1 MKAIEKTPI
10 KTQSPRSNAV
20 ANGVDC
26 IAPRFSRRFLR
37 IAKNAGKW
45 ILRVGLGL
53 ALAAVIILGFFAVK
67 GAVLYNGAMEEN
79 PIETTVELIRQRE
92 DFVPIDELPDYYIK
106 AVKAVEDRK
115 FDTHCGIN
123 IMSICRAL
131 WHDIR
136 TLSFEQGGSTITQQL
151 AKNLFFTQEKRPER
165 KFAEIYA
172 AFSLEK
178 KYNKDEI
185 FELYVNTIYFGSGYY
200 GIAAAAE
207 GYCDKMP
214 TELSEYE
221 CAMLAGLP
229 NAPSAYSP
237 DVSTELAEQRTKQVF
252 KAVEEW
258 EISG

>member
-1 MKAIEKTPI
+1 MKTIEKTTVKARALRSGESDRAARGFGRRLI
-10 KTQSPRSNAV
+10 GSAKT
-20 ANGVDC
+20 
-26 IAPRFSRRFLR
+26 
-37 IAKNAGKW
+37 AGKW
-45 ILRVGLGL
+45 LLRIGAGL
-53 ALAAVIILGFFAVK
+53 ALAAAVILGFFAVK
-67 GAVLYNGAMEEN
+67 GAVLYDEAMEEN
-79 PIETTVELIRQRE
+79 PIETTVGLIRQRE
-92 DFVPIDELPDYYIK
+92 DFVSIDELPDYYIN

-123 IMSICRAL
+123 VMSICRAL

-151 AKNLFFTQEKRPER
+151 AKNLFFTQEKKPER

-172 AFSLEK
+172 AFALEK
-178 KYNKDEI
+178 KYGKDEI

-207 GYCDKMP
+207 GYFGKTP
-214 TELSEYE
+214 AELSEYE

-237 DVSTELAEQRTKQVF
+237 DTSPELAEQRTKQVL

-258 EISG
+258 SESNV

>member
-1 MKAIEKTPI
+1 MKVI
-10 KTQSPRSNAV
+10 KK
-20 ANGVDC
+20 
-26 IAPRFSRRFLR
+26 IALWIFR
-37 IAKNAGKW
+37 IGM
-45 ILRVGLGL
+45 GL
-53 ALAAVIILGFFAVK
+53 ALAAVIILGYFAVK
-67 GAVLYNGAMEEN
+67 GAVLYNDAMEEN
-79 PIETTVELIRQRE
+79 PMEATVELIRQRE
-92 DFVPIDELPDYYIK
+92 DFVLVTELPEYYIN

-123 IMSICRAL
+123 ILSIGRAL

-172 AFSLEK
+172 AFALEK
-178 KYNKDEI
+178 QYSKNEI

-207 GYCDKMP
+207 GYYGKAP
-214 TELSEYE
+214 SELTEYE

-237 DVSTELAEQRTKQVF
+237 DTSPELAEQRAQQVF
-252 KAVEEW
+252 KAIEEW
-258 EISG
+258 ETVAE

>member
-1 MKAIEKTPI
+1 MKVI
-10 KTQSPRSNAV
+10 KK
-20 ANGVDC
+20 
-26 IAPRFSRRFLR
+26 IALWIFR
-37 IAKNAGKW
+37 IGM
-45 ILRVGLGL
+45 GL
-53 ALAAVIILGFFAVK
+53 ALAAVIILGYFAVK
-67 GAVLYNGAMEEN
+67 GAVLYNDAMEEN
-79 PIETTVELIRQRE
+79 PMEATVELIRQRE
-92 DFVPIDELPDYYIK
+92 DFVLVTELPEYYIN

-123 IMSICRAL
+123 ILSIGRAL

-172 AFSLEK
+172 AFALEK
-178 KYNKDEI
+178 QYSKNEI

-207 GYCDKMP
+207 GYYGKAP
-214 TELSEYE
+214 SELTEYE

-237 DVSTELAEQRTKQVF
+237 DTSPELAEQRAQQVF
-252 KAVEEW
+252 KAIEEW
-258 EISG
+258 ETVAG

>member
-1 MKAIEKTPI
+1 MKVI
-10 KTQSPRSNAV
+10 KK
-20 ANGVDC
+20 
-26 IAPRFSRRFLR
+26 IALWIFR
-37 IAKNAGKW
+37 IGM
-45 ILRVGLGL
+45 GL
-53 ALAAVIILGFFAVK
+53 ALAAVIILGYFAVK
-67 GAVLYNGAMEEN
+67 GVVLYNDAMEEN

-92 DFVPIDELPDYYIK
+92 DFVLVTELPEYYIN

-123 IMSICRAL
+123 LLSIGRAL
-131 WHDIR
+131 LHDIR

-172 AFSLEK
+172 AFALEK
-178 KYNKDEI
+178 QYSKNEI

-207 GYCDKMP
+207 GYYGKAP
-214 TELSEYE
+214 SELTEYE

-237 DVSTELAEQRTKQVF
+237 DTSPELAEQRAQQVF
-252 KAVEEW
+252 KAIEEW
-258 EISG
+258 ETVAE

>member
-1 MKAIEKTPI
+1 M
-10 KTQSPRSNAV
+10 
-20 ANGVDC
+20 
-26 IAPRFSRRFLR
+26 
-37 IAKNAGKW
+37 AGKW
-45 ILRVGLGL
+45 LFRIGLGL
-53 ALAAVIILGFFAVK
+53 ALAAVAVLGFFAVK
-67 GAVLYNGAMEEN
+67 GAVLYGEAMEDN
-79 PIETTVELIRQRE
+79 PMEMTVELIRQRE
-92 DFVPIDELPDYYIK
+92 DFVLIDELPDYYIN

-115 FDTHCGIN
+115 FDSHCGIN
-123 IMSICRAL
+123 ILSICRAL

-172 AFSLEK
+172 AFALEK
-178 KYNKDEI
+178 RYGKDEI

-207 GYCDKMP
+207 GYCGKTP
-214 TELSEYE
+214 AELSEYE

-237 DVSTELAEQRTKQVF
+237 DVSPELAEQRTKQVF

-258 EISG
+258 EAGG